1 MKNLDKN
8 SRKKETSSEIS
19 ITAALCEQSLL
30 QSVVEELAYRRIDIG
45 YSNQIVPPGLTA
57 VETSS
62 IEAHVSG
69 DMNIS
74 AKGDFLDVPFTTCF
88 LFTCIKAKGSDYS
101 LSWSSSLS

>member
-1 MKNLDKN
+1 MKNHDKN
-8 SRKKETSSEIS
+8 SHKKETSSEIS
-19 ITAALCEQSLL
+19 ITAALCEQYLL

-69 DMNIS
+69 DINIS
-74 AKGDFLDVPFTTCF
+74 GKSQSFDMPFTTCF
-88 LFTCIKAKGSDYS
+88 LFTCIKSKGSDYN
-101 LSWSSSLS
+101 LTWSSSLS